1 MYSLNVPPPSAVT
14 RLAGELARELPRA
27 RTRQRGQHTLVGKR
41 LGDGD
46 GARLATQVHTEL
58 AGVEPFELQVT
69 GIDLFETAPTGSAPV
84 VYLTVESPPLRA
96 LHERLCTVFDPVTG
110 IEGDTYTPHVTIAR
124 GGKLAAARRLADR
137 DIDSIRWTA
146 DQLSVWDSHRN
157 VPVREFSLPVRQ

>member
-46 GARLATQVHTEL
+46 GARLATQIDTEL
-58 AGVEPFELQVT
+58 TGVEPFELQVT

-84 VYLTVESPPLRA
+84 VYLTVESPPLKA
-96 LHERLCTVFDPVTG
+96 LHERLCTMFDPVAG
-110 IEGDTYTPHVTIAR
+110 LEGDDYTPHVTIAR
-124 GGKLAAARRLADR
+124 GGELATARRLAER
-137 DIDSIRWTA
+137 EIEPVRWTA
-146 DQLSVWDSHRN
+146 DRLSVWDSHRH
-157 VPVREFSLPVRQ
+157 VSVREFSLPL

>member
-46 GARLATQVHTEL
+46 GARLATEVHTKL
-58 AGVEPFELQVT
+58 TGVEPFELQVT

-84 VYLTVESPPLRA
+84 VYLTVESPTLRA
-96 LHERLCTVFDPVTG
+96 LHERLCTMFDPVPG
-110 IEGDTYTPHVTIAR
+110 LEGDAYTPHVTIAR
-124 GGKLAAARRLADR
+124 GGELDTARRLADR
-137 DIDSIRWTA
+137 DLDPIQWTA
-146 DQLSVWDSHRN
+146 DRLSVWDSHRN
-157 VPVREFSLPVRQ
+157 VSVREFSLPM

>member
-58 AGVEPFELQVT
+58 TGVEPFDLRVT

-84 VYLTVESPPLRA
+84 VYLSVESPALRV
-96 LHERLCTVFDPVTG
+96 LHERLCTVFDPVAG
-110 IEGDTYTPHVTIAR
+110 IEGGDYTPHVTIAR
-124 GGKLAAARRLADR
+124 GGELAAARRLTDR
-137 DIDSIRWTA
+137 EIEPVRWTA
-146 DQLSVWDSHRN
+146 DRLSVWDSHRN
-157 VPVREFSLPVRQ
+157 VPVREFSLPM